1 VTRLG
6 SIVQWPALVRGV
18 PSTLRGTVVEVVPA
32 WIVGGNGA
40 GRPVKFRVPGNAGR
54 RTRVS
59 YVVEVDG
66 RTYWPRPELLEVV
79 AVEEAA

>member
-1 VTRLG
+1 VIALG

-40 GRPVKFRVPGNAGR
+40 GRPTKFR
-54 RTRVS
+54 
-59 YVVEVDG
+59 VVEVDG
-66 RTYWPRPELLEVV
+66 RAYWPRPELLELVG
-79 AVEEAA
+79 AEEAA